1 MRMGLPCVVVS
12 DNGREFD
19 NKLNDEIC
27 KTLGIKRRL
36 ITPYHPQVG
45 TQVHMPYLR
54 VKFFYNR
61 KCAWIV
67 TF

>member
-1 MRMGLPCVVVS
+1 MGDPWPGLHGVVVS

-27 KTLGIKRRL
+27 KTLGIKRRF

-45 TQVHMPYLR
+45 TA
-54 VKFFYNR
+54 FFKGY
-61 KCAWIV
+61 A
-67 TF
+67 FLY